1 MNVKISLVGLAGCGK
16 TSIYGTTFAGKSPI
30 ETKDFAPTVMYEVRR
45 HPYLGLNV
53 AIFDFGGQ
61 AQYRDSY
68 LEKPEIFAETDVLI
82 PIVDLHDAAKFET
95 AKEYFLKI
103 MDLYEKSVKKPIII
117 IFLHK
122 YDTEEFDKDQLET
135 NLKKAKDIF
144 PKALEKWNPKVQIT
158 SIYDREKLSMIL
170 RDILVAN
177 YESLQE
183 HVQNAEKQL
192 AEINAKI
199 IVSDVSGNVIVHNV
213 PGISSGLQLRGDL
226 RDFISSCNT
235 LRENFFMTDSA
246 VFQGESEKSEKQLE
260 LHVFKFIL
268 SVLIMRGKD
277 IDVDSEQKIKTL
289 LKDMR
294 LFADLVVSA
303 HSD

>member
-1 MNVKISLVGLAGCGK
+1 MKISLVGLAGCGK
-16 TSIYGTTFAGKSPI
+16 TSIYATTFAAKSPA
-30 ETKDFAPTVMYEVRR
+30 ETKDFAPTVMQEVHR

-53 AIFDFGGQ
+53 SIFDFGGQ

-68 LEKPEIFAETDVLI
+68 LEKPEIFAKTDVLI
-82 PIVDLHDAAKFET
+82 PIVDLHDPSKFDK
-95 AKEYFLKI
+95 AKEYFLQI
-103 MDLYEKSVKKPIII
+103 MDIFEKTEKAPKII

-122 YDTEEFDKDQLET
+122 YDTEQFNKDTLEA
-135 NLKKAKDIF
+135 NLKHAKQVF
-144 PKALEKWNPKVQIT
+144 SEALKKWNPTIQVT

-177 YESLQE
+177 YETLQE
-183 HVQNAEKQL
+183 HVQNAEQQL
-192 AEINAKI
+192 SEIKAKI
-199 IVSDVSGNVIVHNV
+199 IISDVSGNVIVHNV

-226 RDFISSCNT
+226 RDFISACNT

-246 VFQGESEKSEKQLE
+246 LFEGESDKSEKKLE
-260 LHVFKFIL
+260 LYVFKFIL
-268 SVLIMRGKD
+268 TVLIMRGKD
-277 IDVDSEQKIKTL
+277 IDSESEEKIKVL

-294 LFADLVVSA
+294 LFAELVVSA

>member
-1 MNVKISLVGLAGCGK
+1 MKISLVGLAGCGK
-16 TSIYGTTFAGKSPI
+16 TSIYGTTFAGKSPS

-53 AIFDFGGQ
+53 SIFDFGGQ
-61 AQYRDSY
+61 TQYRDSY

-82 PIVDLHDAAKFET
+82 PIVDLHDPSKFDT
-95 AKEYFLKI
+95 AKDYFMQIL
-103 MDLYEKSVKKPIII
+103 DVFEKSDKKPTVIL
-117 IFLHK
+117 FLHK
-122 YDTEEFDKDQLET
+122 YDTEEYAKDTLET
-135 NLKKAKDIF
+135 NLKTAKDLF
-144 PKALEKWNPKVQIT
+144 PKALAKWNPQIQVT

-177 YESLQE
+177 YENLQE
-183 HVQNAEKQL
+183 HVQSAEKQL
-192 AEINAKI
+192 AEIKAKI

-226 RDFISSCNT
+226 RDFISACNT

-246 VFQGESEKSEKQLE
+246 MFHGESEKSEKHLE

-268 SVLIMRGKD
+268 AVLIMRGKD
-277 IDVDSEQKIKTL
+277 IDVESEQNIKTL
-289 LKDMR
+289 LKDMA
-294 LFADLVVSA
+294 LFAELVVTA
-303 HSD
+303 HTD

>member
-1 MNVKISLVGLAGCGK
+1 MKISLVGLAGCGK
-16 TSIYGTTFAGKSPI
+16 TSIYGTTFAGKTPT
-30 ETKDFAPTVMYEVRR
+30 ETKDLAPTVMYEVRR

-53 AIFDFGGQ
+53 SIFDFGGQ
-61 AQYRDSY
+61 EQYRNSY
-68 LEKPEIFAETDVLI
+68 LDKPEIFAETDVLI
-82 PIVDLHDAAKFET
+82 PIVDLHDESKFDMAKD
-95 AKEYFLKI
+95 YFLKI
-103 MDLYEKSVKKPIII
+103 MEIFSDKPPKII

-122 YDTEEFDKDQLET
+122 YDTEDFGKDKLEA
-135 NLKKAKDIF
+135 NLKTAKGIF
-144 PKALEKWNPKVQIT
+144 PKALAKWNPTVQVT

-177 YESLQE
+177 YETLQE

-192 AEINAKI
+192 AEIKAKI

-246 VFQGESEKSEKQLE
+246 IFHGESEKSGKHLE
-260 LHVFKFIL
+260 LYVFKFIL
-268 SVLIMRGKD
+268 TVLIMRGKD
-277 IDVDSEQKIKTL
+277 IDVESEQNIKTL
-289 LKDMR
+289 LKDME

>member
-1 MNVKISLVGLAGCGK
+1 LKISLVGLAGCGK
-16 TSIYGTTFAGKSPI
+16 TSIYGTTFAGKTPS

-53 AIFDFGGQ
+53 SIFDFGGQ

-82 PIVDLHDAAKFET
+82 PIVDLHDPDKFEI
-95 AKEYFLKI
+95 AKEYFMKI
-103 MDLYEKSVKKPIII
+103 MEIFDKSQKKPTVIV
-117 IFLHK
+117 FLHK
-122 YDTEEFDKDQLET
+122 YDTEDYSKEQLET
-135 NLKKAKDIF
+135 NLQKAQSIF
-144 PKALEKWNPKVQIT
+144 QEAFSKWNPKIQVT
-158 SIYDREKLSMIL
+158 SIYDREKLAMIL

-177 YESLQE
+177 YENLQE
-183 HVQNAEKQL
+183 HVQNAENKL
-192 AEINAKI
+192 KEIKAKI

-226 RDFISSCNT
+226 RDFISACNT

-246 VFQGESEKSEKQLE
+246 MFHGESEKSEKHLE
-260 LHVFKFIL
+260 LYVFKFIL
-268 SVLIMRGKD
+268 SVLIMRGTE
-277 IDVDSEQKIKTL
+277 IDVESEQKIKTL
-289 LKDMR
+289 LKDME

-303 HSD
+303 HSE